1 MNFLVCFLYVIITLV
16 LSSSYIFPHSFPCG
30 IKQHTWL
37 QEVACWHI
45 VYDDTLSYHAQV
57 SLRTQCLTSPWK
69 SPSKQL
75 HLDHLQC
82 VTKVTLQFK
91 FHRRRRQK
99 AGLLGE
105 NGNHVRQTCETNA
118 CSSVNTEISMLKV
131 TLLTSYPA
139 SGLQQCGL
147 TACSPNQWY
156 SLTWRLDQFGWE
168 HDVCSMIK
176 SHTSIHSLSE
186 LHFKVASV
194 AALETIQ
201 TYTRTLKRKIHI
213 GHLLCMQHFHHTTF
227 SLNHKLCH
235 AYLQNLLFA
244 WGVFLVQ
251 KTWIL

>member
-1 MNFLVCFLYVIITLV
+1 MVGDYTTVRITNTVVDKRVCFSNKAVIKDAVNFLVCFLYVIITLV

-118 CSSVNTEISMLKV
+118 CSSVEFIFTCIL
-131 TLLTSYPA
+131 SYCAPEWW
-139 SGLQQCGL
+139 L
-147 TACSPNQWY
+147 
-156 SLTWRLDQFGWE
+156 
-168 HDVCSMIK
+168 
-176 SHTSIHSLSE
+176 
-186 LHFKVASV
+186 
-194 AALETIQ
+194 
-201 TYTRTLKRKIHI
+201 
-213 GHLLCMQHFHHTTF
+213 
-227 SLNHKLCH
+227 
-235 AYLQNLLFA
+235 
-244 WGVFLVQ
+244 
-251 KTWIL
+251 